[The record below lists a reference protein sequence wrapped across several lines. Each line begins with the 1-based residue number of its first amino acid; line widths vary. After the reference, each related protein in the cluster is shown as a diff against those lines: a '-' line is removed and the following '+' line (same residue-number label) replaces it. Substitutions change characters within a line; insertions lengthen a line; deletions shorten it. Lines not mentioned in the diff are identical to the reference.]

1 MQVISEVLIMDVVES
16 VNELLNADWKLVII
30 SLVILVVALV
40 VIKEFY
46 MKFIKLFNIETSSMK
61 KEREHK
67 KEMEQINKQLEQLQT
82 KQHELSEKS
91 NAADE
96 KMERQISDLSVLLKS
111 LTVASMRSTLWRI
124 HTESTERQYITQ
136 EGLKTFIECGK
147 VYESAGGDDIYH
159 DKLYPDIMVL
169 PVHTMDGDGKSSNDK

>member
-1 MQVISEVLIMDVVES
+1 MGVVES
-16 VNELLNADWKLVII
+16 ANELLNADWKMIII

-46 MKFIKLFNIETSSMK
+46 NKFIKLFNIETSSMK
-61 KEREHK
+61 KERER
-67 KEMEQINKQLEQLQT
+67 KEEIEKINEQLN
-82 KQHELSEKS
+82 KQHEKLQSLSEKS

-96 KMERQISDLSVLLKS
+96 KMERQISDINTLLKS

-124 HTESTERQYITQ
+124 HSESTERNYITK
-136 EGLKTFIECGK
+136 EGLKTFMECGK

-159 DKLYPDIMVL
+159 DKLYPDIMSL
-169 PVHTMDGDGKSSNDK
+169 PVRTKDGEIENDE

>member
-1 MQVISEVLIMDVVES
+1 MGVVES
-16 VNELLNADWKLVII
+16 VNELLNANWKLMII
-30 SLVILVVALV
+30 GIVILVVALV

-46 MKFIKLFNIETSSMK
+46 NKFIKLFNIETSSMK

-67 KEMEQINKQLEQLQT
+67 EEIKRINKQLETLQN

-91 NAADE
+91 DAADE
-96 KMERQISDLSVLLKS
+96 KMERQISDLNKLLKS

-124 HTESTERQYITQ
+124 HSESTERGFITQ
-136 EGLKTFIECGK
+136 EGLKTFMECGK

-159 DKLYPDIMVL
+159 DKLYPDVMSL
-169 PVHTMDGDGKSSNDK
+169 PVRTRDGEIENDE

>member
-1 MQVISEVLIMDVVES
+1 MGVVES
-16 VNELLNADWKLVII
+16 VNELLNADWKMIII

-46 MKFIKLFNIETSSMK
+46 NKFIKLFNIETSSMK
-61 KEREHK
+61 KERER
-67 KEMEQINKQLEQLQT
+67 KEEIEKINEQLN
-82 KQHELSEKS
+82 KQHEKLQSLSEKS

-96 KMERQISDLSVLLKS
+96 KMERQISDINTLLKS

-124 HTESTERQYITQ
+124 HAESTERGYITN
-136 EGLKTFIECGK
+136 EGLKTFVECGK

-159 DKLYPDIMVL
+159 DKLYPDIMAL
-169 PVHTMDGDGKSSNDK
+169 HVHNKDGEMTNDE